1 MLRKKIQEENEKSTE
16 QTKKTH
22 LKKKLSSSVEDD
34 QQVQSS
40 NETKSMNN
48 LDIGEWIIENVLTQG
63 VANHLKENLNIIIS
77 NTDSSSTPSE
87 WLNMFIKSYLSKDD
101 IQMVEENIQRNE
113 TVTQKYKDLYKK
125 TFLEKDYLTHDKT
138 ELEESI
144 KEQKKKLLELEKQ
157 IEQMMKL
164 SKFIEYNFENV
175 EGSERIRQLLVD
187 TINSNS
193 DNLDDFILP
202 FSIHCRNILLLN
214 KHLQKNF
221 DSDIQLYLH
230 EVKILLK
237 SISNHYNP
245 QRKKLLEELANQI
258 SNVFD
263 DVKFI
268 SPEDYTFIEP
278 KIHNI
283 PSSGGQKVIEGISFA
298 VLKEETNQTI
308 IYADVIAE

>member
-1 MLRKKIQEENEKSTE
+1 MLRKKIQEENKESTE
-16 QTKKTH
+16 QTKKAH
-22 LKKKLSSSVEDD
+22 LKKKLSPSTEDD
-34 QQVQSS
+34 QQVQSN
-40 NETKSMNN
+40 NEIKSMNN

-63 VANHLKENLNIIIS
+63 VANHLQENLNIIIS

-101 IQMVEENIQRNE
+101 IQIIEENIQRNE
-113 TVTQKYKDLYKK
+113 TATQKYKDLYK
-125 TFLEKDYLTHDKT
+125 TTLLEKDYLTHNKT

-144 KEQKKKLLELEKQ
+144 KEQKKKLLGLEKQ

-164 SKFIEYNFENV
+164 AKFIEYNFENV

-187 TINSNS
+187 AINSNS